1 MVHDI
6 DENHNIS
13 CWIITEESQPC
24 VRTVRY
30 WDSNSYINADQRIFF
45 TVALGV
51 DKNYLDLI
59 HTKRDDLKIYRPLQ
73 QERPQSLML

>member
-1 MVHDI
+1 MLI
-6 DENHNIS
+6 KEF
-13 CWIITEESQPC
+13 
-24 VRTVRY
+24 
-30 WDSNSYINADQRIFF
+30 FF